1 MKKIS
6 VFLCLV
12 ILMSSISAPALAV
25 VEPTA
30 DYYVADY
37 SNVLSPATEKLIC
50 DYNGAL
56 ETQCAGAQVVVVT
69 VDYLDGMFSD
79 EYSRKIHDNWEV
91 GGKSNNG
98 IVLLLS
104 PGEGKGWLSIGGG
117 LNISSG
123 EAEDWMD
130 KFCWPYFDAED
141 YDKAVTMTFMH
152 ILSWYDGQYGAN
164 VIASNPEYQ
173 EEHNEYQNAT
183 SPNSLGGAVRF
194 LSNAVIVIVLI
205 ILVFAVLISSV
216 GRRRGYYA
224 PRRHGGVGFLPFIFL
239 GSRHRRQTPPRN
251 NHRNNNHRGGGGFGG
266 GSGFGGGGFGG
277 GSGGGRG
284 GGFGGGGFGG
294 GSGRGGGGFGGGGG
308 GGRR

>member
-12 ILMSSISAPALAV
+12 ILISAISAPALAIV
-25 VEPTA
+25 GPTA

-37 SNVLSPATEKLIC
+37 ANVLSPKTERLIR

-56 ETQCAGAQVVVVT
+56 EAQCDDAQVVVVT
-69 VDYLDGMFSD
+69 VDYLDGMYSD
-79 EYSRKIHDNWEV
+79 EYALKIHNDWEV

-98 IVLLLS
+98 IVLLLC
-104 PGEGKGWLSIGGG
+104 PGEGNGWLSIGAG

-123 EAEDWMD
+123 EANDWMD
-130 KFCWPYFDAED
+130 NFCWPYFDAED

-152 ILSWYDGQYGAN
+152 ILSWYDSQYGAN
-164 VIASNPEYQ
+164 VIASNPKYQ
-173 EEHNEYQNAT
+173 SERNEYQNTAARN
-183 SPNSLGGAVRF
+183 PLGGAVRF
-194 LSNAVIVIVLI
+194 LSNAVIIVVLI

-224 PRRHGGVGFLPFIFL
+224 PRRRGGVGFFPFIFF
-239 GSRHRRQTPPRN
+239 GSHHHRHNRPRN
-251 NHRNNNHRGGGGFGG
+251 NHWNDNHRGGG
-266 GSGFGGGGFGG
+266 GFGGGGFGG

-284 GGFGGGGFGG
+284 GGFGGGSSRGGGFGG
-294 GSGRGGGGFGGGGG
+294 GSGRGGGGFSGGGG